1 MSKALKCDHCKTCFD
16 PSESKGEFTTF
27 GDIFFQNGTKYKN
40 HEISYRED
48 GPAHLCPKCTRDF
61 KEWFYNYDTSGHF
74 YPLEE
79 QCTSSENYNTTQKPM
94 KFSDFQKNDLPP
106 SASCASSK
114 AEDAA
119 KQKRIITEIDAMA
132 LSVVRQLSDLA
143 ESLIF
148 YDHSQK

>member
-16 PSESKGEFTTF
+16 PSESKVEFTTF
-27 GDIFFQNGTKYKN
+27 GDIFFQNGKNYKN

-61 KEWFYNYDTSGHF
+61 KEWFYNSEK
-74 YPLEE
+74 PVEE
-79 QCTSSENYNTTQKPM
+79 QCTSSANYIKTQTPM

-119 KQKRIITEIDAMA
+119 EQKNIIIEIDAVA
-132 LSVVRQLSDLA
+132 QSVVHQLSDLA
-143 ESLIF
+143 ESFML
-148 YDHSQK
+148 YAHSQK